1 MRKISTLIL
10 ALVVCAGSLFAEDA
24 ITVGNF
30 SYIFNSSKKTAE
42 VNGTSL
48 TSGKVEIPGSVEYN
62 SVTYTVTS
70 IGKRAFMYGDQF
82 TGFTFPNT
90 LETIGDQAFSGCKE
104 LTELDFPASL
114 KSIGSSA
121 FQGDT
126 KALKVTCRAIE
137 PPVCGD
143 YAFATYGSLY
153 VPKGS
158 IEKYADAYGWS
169 GFAPDIYAID
179 ESAIDA
185 VRSQSSSVSRKVVR
199 DGVIYIERNG
209 ELFNLT
215 GARVK

>member
-1 MRKISTLIL
+1 MCELAKRINLDVKIDFMS
-10 ALVVCAGSLFAEDA
+10 CS
-24 ITVGNF
+24 
-30 SYIFNSSKKTAE
+30 SYGKGTASSGHIKIIKD
-42 VNGTSL
+42 TSL

-70 IGKRAFMYGDQF
+70 LSKRAFWYGDQF

-90 LETIGDQAFSGCKE
+90 LEKIGVQAFAGCTE
-104 LTELDFPASL
+104 LTEIELPASL
-114 KSIGSSA
+114 KEIGTNA
-121 FQGDT
+121 FQGDN
-126 KALKVTCRAIE
+126 KLLKVTCRAIE

-143 YAFATYGSLY
+143 YPFATYGSLY

-169 GFAPDIYAID
+169 GFDPDIYAID
-179 ESAIDA
+179 ESAIET

-199 DGVIYIERNG
+199 DGVMYIERNG